1 MENEKVIAYCGRNF
15 SVSLKSMLGSTNYGW
30 ALAHLPE
37 GIVLTGT
44 DIIPLTAGIGPV
56 NQIFKF
62 GVTLEKTESEVNVVI
77 PFVLVNYSDFT
88 KINEKVSINVSI
100 TNYNGTESNGSKFV
114 AYHENTA
121 QYNGNQENHYIDST
135 ALLYGMVCDN
145 SGINGGQ
152 ALNVKYGYPC
162 GMQDANVKYGYPC
175 GAQNTIVKY
184 GVFCGEPNLHIPY
197 GYPRG
202 MQGANVKYGYLCGV
216 QDPLVK
222 YGSPCGV
229 QDPLVKYGSPCGV
242 QDVNM
247 KYGYP
252 CGVQDANLKYGYPC
266 GVQDA
271 NLKYGYPCGVQDAN
285 LKYGYPCGVQDAN
298 LKYGYPCGTQ
308 DPCTD
313 YGFPEC
319 NAN

>member
-15 SVSLKSMLGSTNYGW
+15 SISLKSMLGSTNYGW

-44 DIIPLTAGIGPV
+44 DIVALSQRIGPV
-56 NQIFKF
+56 NQIFNF
-62 GVTLEKTESEVNVVI
+62 GVTLEKTESTVDIVI
-77 PFVLVNYSDFT
+77 PFILVNYSDFT
-88 KINEKVSINVSI
+88 QISENVSINVSI
-100 TNYNGTESNGSKFV
+100 NNYEGTESRDRKFV

-121 QYNGNQENHYIDST
+121 QYNGNQQNYYIDST
-135 ALLYGMVCDN
+135 ALLYGMVPNN
-145 SGINGGQ
+145 SCVSAGQ
-152 ALNVKYGYPC
+152 TMNLKYGYPC

-175 GAQNTIVKY
+175 GMQNAALMYGMYYGRGPLVKY
-184 GVFCGEPNLHIPY
+184 GFACGAQDPL
-197 GYPRG
+197 
-202 MQGANVKYGYLCGV
+202 VKYGSPCGV

-229 QDPLVKYGSPCGV
+229 QDPLVKYGSPCGA
-242 QDVNM
+242 QDANL

-298 LKYGYPCGTQ
+298 LKYGYPCAAQ

>member
-266 GVQDA
+266 G
-271 NLKYGYPCGVQDAN
+271 
-285 LKYGYPCGVQDAN
+285 
-298 LKYGYPCGTQ
+298 TQ